1 MAALLLKKK
10 YLDPKEMI
18 ERIPKEK
25 LGVLVSTVNNSMT
38 ANRPLLYLKRC
49 CEILI
54 RIYSYA
60 VLPPHPEHPRPAGAR
75 D

>member
-18 ERIPKEK
+18 ARIDRER
-25 LGVLVSTVNNSMT
+25 LGVLVSTVNNCMT
-38 ANRPLLYLKRC
+38 ANRPTLYLKRC

-60 VLPPHPEHPRPAGAR
+60 VRLYSLRTSTTSWST
-75 D
+75 